1 MGVKRNKGENIRTQ
15 EFNSKS
21 WKHNAE
27 DNKKISAM
35 YECSSAEFE
44 TGAIFNHELI
54 IVEDYKAQILL
65 ETVKNSAK
73 HTINNHNICTKDL
86 YSGIELGA

>member
-1 MGVKRNKGENIRTQ
+1 MNVLQLSLRLEP
-15 EFNSKS
+15 F
-21 WKHNAE
+21 
-27 DNKKISAM
+27 
-35 YECSSAEFE
+35 
-44 TGAIFNHELI
+44 FNHELI

-86 YSGIELGA
+86 YSGVELGA